1 MLDGMRNYCCGYDA
15 PNGSYKIRYI
25 EQREK
30 EIDGERVCVCE
41 WERERER
48 ERSRVTCDYDEGW
61 EI

>member
-30 EIDGERVCVCE
+30 EIDRESVRERKR
-41 WERERER
+41 ERERER
-48 ERSRVTCDYDEGW
+48 ENKRSRVTCDYDEG
-61 EI
+61 

>member
-30 EIDGERVCVCE
+30 EIDRESVRE
-41 WERERER
+41 KERERKIASNMR
-48 ERSRVTCDYDEGW
+48 L
-61 EI
+61 

>member
-30 EIDGERVCVCE
+30 EIDRESVRESVCV
-41 WERERER
+41 RERER
-48 ERSRVTCDYDEGW
+48 EKDRE
-61 EI
+61 